1 VRAYDHEVQA
11 ATHQK
16 PFAGAASDGPSDAGV
31 IWLYP
36 HGGER
41 ENGVAIGCGMAPRL
55 SLIDPY
61 LMAQYAV
68 DEAVR
73 NVVVSG
79 GDPDMC
85 CLLDNFCWPDPVES
99 AKNPDGAHKL
109 GQLVRACQGLYDICK
124 AYGTP
129 LVSGKDSMKNDFRG
143 KDKRGK
149 EINISILPTLMVTA
163 MAKVPMGSTVGSH
176 FKTAG
181 DVIYLLGGDGAGLS
195 GSEFSCHFETSESPL
210 AIDLDKNLN
219 LYRKLHEALKNNLI
233 SSVHDISEGGLLVA
247 VAESMIGGRVGAA
260 LSIKVDN
267 DLLFNETA
275 GRILVSVSPAHSAAF
290 EKTFDVKPI
299 GKVTTDNQLAIGKEN
314 IALDDLVDA
323 WKKGF

>member
-1 VRAYDHEVQA
+1 MRAYDHEVQA

-16 PFAGAASDGPSDAGV
+16 PFTGIAADGPSDAGV

-36 HGGER
+36 HGGQR

-68 DEAVR
+68 DEAIR

-85 CLLDNFCWPDPVES
+85 CLLDNFCWPDPVVS
-99 AKNPDGAHKL
+99 AKNPDGAYKL

-124 AYGTP
+124 VYGTP

-143 KDKRGK
+143 KDKRGQD
-149 EINISILPTLMVTA
+149 INISILPTLMVTA
-163 MAKVPMGSTVGSH
+163 MAKVPMGSTIGSS
-176 FKTAG
+176 FKTAN
-181 DVIYLLGGDGAGLS
+181 DLIYLLGGNGQGLA
-195 GSEFSCHFETSESPL
+195 GSEFSCHFEAEGAPT
-210 AIDLDKNLN
+210 IDLQNNLS
-219 LYRKLHEALKNNLI
+219 LYRKFHQALKQGLI
-233 SSVHDISEGGLLVA
+233 ASAHDVSEGGLLVA
-247 VAESMIGGRVGAA
+247 VTESMIGGRTGAA
-260 LSIKVDN
+260 LSIKADN

-275 GRILVSVSPAHSAAF
+275 GRILVSVSPANSVAF
-290 EKTFDVKPI
+290 EKTFNVKPI
-299 GKVTTDNQLAIGKEN
+299 GKVTADNQLAIEKEIIPLN
-314 IALDDLVDA
+314 DLVDA